1 MAKKGSKA
9 FLARSE
15 VARLFHVSPVTV
27 VRWAERGKLPSEL
40 TLGGQ
45 RRYPR
50 KGTLAVLGEV
60 TRGARAPRRRD
71 SVTAGPERRAE
82 GTGRRRA

>member
-1 MAKKGSKA
+1 MAKNRSKA

-15 VARLFHVSPVTV
+15 VARLFHVSPVTI
-27 VRWAERGKLPSEL
+27 VRWAEQGKLPSQL

-50 KGTLAVLGEV
+50 KGTLAVLSEV
-60 TRGARAPRRRD
+60 TQVARASRRTE
-71 SVTAGPERRAE
+71 SPTGERGRVS
-82 GTGRRRA
+82 TRRGRRTP

>member
-1 MAKKGSKA
+1 MAKNRPKA

-27 VRWAERGKLPSEL
+27 VRWAEQGKLPSEL

-50 KGTLAVLGEV
+50 NGTLAVLREV
-60 TRGARAPRRRD
+60 TRGARVPRRTE
-71 SVTAGPERRAE
+71 SATTERERAS
-82 GTGRRRA
+82 TRRGRRTP

>member
-1 MAKKGSKA
+1 MPKNRSRA

-50 KGTLAVLGEV
+50 KGTLAVLSEV
-60 TRGARAPRRRD
+60 TRNARV
-71 SVTAGPERRAE
+71 SRRAE
-82 GTGRRRA
+82 AATAGRERVSTRRGRRTP

>member
-1 MAKKGSKA
+1 MKNRSKA

-50 KGTLAVLGEV
+50 KGTLAVLSEV
-60 TRGARAPRRRD
+60 TRGARAPRRAD
-71 SVTAGPERRAE
+71 SVTAGPERVSTRR
-82 GTGRRRA
+82 GRRTP

>member
-1 MAKKGSKA
+1 MAKNRAKA

-50 KGTLAVLGEV
+50 NGTLAVLREV
-60 TRGARAPRRRD
+60 TRGARVRTEAATAERERASSRR
-71 SVTAGPERRAE
+71 
-82 GTGRRRA
+82 GRRTP

>member
-1 MAKKGSKA
+1 MTKNRSKA

-27 VRWAERGKLPSEL
+27 VRWAEQGRLPSEL

-50 KGTLAVLGEV
+50 KGTLAVLSEV
-60 TRGARAPRRRD
+60 TRGARAPRRTE
-71 SVTAGPERRAE
+71 SATGERGRVS
-82 GTGRRRA
+82 TRRGRRTP